1 MLYYR
6 VDCVSV
12 LVAIH
17 RQLTLCRRLRF
28 LRERKKLTQ
37 EDLAEH
43 LGISQAAYSRLEQG
57 LIELSID
64 KLFKLADLYVMT
76 VSELVKEL

>member
-1 MLYYR
+1 
-6 VDCVSV
+6 
-12 LVAIH
+12 
-17 RQLTLCRRLRF
+17 
-28 LRERKKLTQ
+28 LTQ

>member
-1 MLYYR
+1 MIYT
-6 VDCVSV
+6 VSV
-12 LVAIH
+12 CINVAIH
-17 RQLTLCRRLRF
+17 RQLTLCRRLRY
-28 LRERKKLTQ
+28 LRERRKLTQ